1 MNRIYTR
8 TGDSGTTAIHG
19 GLRVAK
25 TDIRIEANGCID
37 ELNVAVGSVRTSLL
51 SDHEWQPLLRGVQLN
66 LMTAMSLVATRS
78 DMSEKNP
85 NSLPKDLVDALEH
98 CIDEINRQC
107 SPADSFILPGGT
119 PLASSLHQAR
129 VLARK
134 AERWLWRL
142 HEEDPVPEI
151 ILIYLNRLS
160 DLFFIMSRY
169 ELQQADCKE
178 EIWREFGY
186 RRKQSDCTQS

>member
-1 MNRIYTR
+1 MRKIYTR

-19 GLRVAK
+19 GLRVPK

-37 ELNVAVGSVRTSLL
+37 ELNVAVGAVRTALTSG
-51 SDHEWQPLLRGVQLN
+51 HEWQKLLREIQLN
-66 LMTAMSLVATRS
+66 LMTSMSLIASRS
-78 DMSEKNP
+78 DMRGANP
-85 NSLPKDLVDALEH
+85 NTLPDDLVELLENS
-98 CIDEINRQC
+98 IDQINSKC

-119 PLASSLHQAR
+119 PVSTALHQAR

-142 HEEDPVPEI
+142 QEQDAVPLEI
-151 ILIYLNRLS
+151 LKYLNRLS
-160 DLFFIMSRY
+160 DLFFIMARY
-169 ELQQADCKE
+169 ELQQSECGE

-186 RRKQSDCTQS
+186 KRKMK

>member
-186 RRKQSDCTQS
+186 KRKSKL

>member
-8 TGDSGTTAIHG
+8 TGDNGTTAIHG
-19 GLRVAK
+19 GIRVAK
-25 TDIRIEANGCID
+25 TDIRIEANGCVD
-37 ELNVAVGSVRTSLL
+37 ELNVAIGSIRTLL
-51 SDHEWQPLLRGVQLN
+51 QPDHIWQPLLRDIQLN

-78 DMSEKNP
+78 DMRDRHPHELAN
-85 NSLPKDLVDALEH
+85 DLVDALERN
-98 CIDEINRQC
+98 IDAINKEC

-119 PLASSLHQAR
+119 QLAASLHQAR

-142 HEEDPVPEI
+142 NEVDNVPEA

-160 DLFFIMSRY
+160 DLFFIMARY
-169 ELQQADCKE
+169 ELQQAECKE

-186 RRKQSDCTQS
+186 KRKLK

>member
-37 ELNVAVGSVRTSLL
+37 ELNVAVGSVRTSLQA
-51 SDHEWQPLLRGVQLN
+51 DHEWQPLLRGIQLN

-78 DMSEKNP
+78 DMREKNP

-98 CIDEINRQC
+98 CIDEINRRC

-119 PLASSLHQAR
+119 PLASSLHQTR

-169 ELQQADCKE
+169 ELQQSDCKE

-186 RRKQSDCTQS
+186 KLKSKL

>member
-85 NSLPKDLVDALEH
+85 SSLPKDLVDALEH

-186 RRKQSDCTQS
+186 KRKSKL

>member
-8 TGDSGTTAIHG
+8 TGDSGITAIHG
-19 GLRVAK
+19 GLRVPK

-37 ELNVAVGSVRTSLL
+37 ELNVAVGSVRTSLQA
-51 SDHEWQPLLRGVQLN
+51 DHEWQPLLRGIQLN

-78 DMSEKNP
+78 DMREKNP

-119 PLASSLHQAR
+119 PMASSLHQAR

-169 ELQQADCKE
+169 ELQQSDCKE

-186 RRKQSDCTQS
+186 KRKSKL

>member
-37 ELNVAVGSVRTSLL
+37 ELNVAVGSVRTSLQA
-51 SDHEWQPLLRGVQLN
+51 DHEWQPLLRGIQLN

-78 DMSEKNP
+78 DMREKNP
-85 NSLPKDLVDALEH
+85 NSLPEDLVDALEH

-107 SPADSFILPGGT
+107 SPADSFILPGGI

-169 ELQQADCKE
+169 ELQQSDCKE

-186 RRKQSDCTQS
+186 KRKSKL